1 MNPSLSTT
9 PTNLQ
14 ACVEWVE
21 KQLELNDLFFGH
33 GTDNAFDEA
42 VWLTLHAARLNVGS
56 FSDEWEG
63 EIDASQLDK
72 IQALLQ
78 QRIETRKPLA
88 YLINQAWFA
97 GDEFYVDERVIVPR
111 SHLGEWIPERFEPW
125 VDSTNVKS
133 ILDLCCGGGCI
144 AIAMAKA
151 FPDAQIDACDL
162 SNDALQVAQI
172 NAQKH
177 DVTQRVKLIESD
189 LFDALKNKRYDL
201 IVSNPPYVD
210 ENTMATMPDE
220 YQFEPAMA
228 FSGGDDGLKLI
239 EKILQQART
248 HLNDNGTLIVETG
261 IAAPAVE
268 QRYPDV
274 PFTWLTSA
282 NGDSVIFLL
291 SASELDEYADR
302 FV

>member
-1 MNPSLSTT
+1 MNTHIPTAPTT
-9 PTNLQ
+9 LQ
-14 ACVEWVE
+14 ACVERVE
-21 KQLELNDLFFGH
+21 NQLEQNDLCFGH

-42 VWLTLHAARLNVGS
+42 VWLTLHAAGLDVGR
-56 FSDEWEG
+56 FSDEWET
-63 EIDASQLDK
+63 EINASQLNSIK
-72 IQALLQ
+72 SLLQ
-78 QRIETRKPLA
+78 QRIDTRKPLA

-111 SHLGEWIPERFEPW
+111 SHLGEWIPEQFEPW
-125 VDSTNVKS
+125 IDSAAVKS
-133 ILDLCCGGGCI
+133 ALDLCCGGGCI

-162 SNDALQVAQI
+162 SNDALDVAGI
-172 NAQKH
+172 NVEKH
-177 DVTQRVKLIESD
+177 DVAQRLNLIESD
-189 LFDALKNKRYDL
+189 LFDALKDKRYDL

-220 YQFEPAMA
+220 YQYEPAMA
-228 FSGGDDGLKLI
+228 FFGGDNGLVLI
-239 EKILQQART
+239 EKILRQARPF
-248 HLNDNGTLIVETG
+248 LNDNGNLIVETG

-291 SASELDEYADR
+291 PAAELDQYADR
-302 FV
+302 IN